1 MRFLEPEMD
10 INTFSFISEDKKFSE
25 ESWVD
30 LVNGH
35 VNATSFKISS
45 SSDDCQKDFDH
56 LISALGEP
64 FGTLSIYAQHKVFQ
78 LAKNNNIKVML
89 DGQGADEML
98 AGYYGYPAKRLR
110 TLLEKK
116 DFIGAISFLS
126 IGLDGLTDLGYI
138 FKNCNRRIFW
148 TFL

>member
-1 MRFLEPEMD
+1 
-10 INTFSFISEDKKFSE
+10 
-25 ESWVD
+25 
-30 LVNGH
+30 
-35 VNATSFKISS
+35 
-45 SSDDCQKDFDH
+45 
-56 LISALGEP
+56 
-64 FGTLSIYAQHKVFQ
+64 
-78 LAKNNNIKVML
+78 ML

-138 FKNCNRRIFW
+138 F
-148 TFL
+148 